1 MNKTIRCG
9 LLLTAV
15 TLSCT
20 AGFGQ
25 QPTLFTNNYDPKAEI
40 PKLDA
45 EKSVIYD
52 PVRTWTYSHHPSVAF
67 FKGTFYAVFSNGP
80 EGEDECGQRIMLA
93 TSEDFT
99 DWSEPRVILS
109 PGEGEFGQTKIL
121 TPGGITVIGGKLTL
135 YYTENDND
143 GTSNARLNPQL
154 YAVTSPDGR
163 TWTRPVSLGLAI
175 FPSHAPLRLSTGR
188 LAMTCNRAFYY
199 SDDPAGLRGWHKCG
213 TAEQDQTGHVTFEQI
228 RPSLCEGELFEHADG
243 TLYCLFRNSS
253 TPYDG
258 YLWQAQSYDGGR
270 NWTMP
275 VRSDFSDNNTKS
287 FFCALPDGRYLYI
300 GTPDNTRQG
309 TRYPLVLAL
318 SEDGYNFG
326 KTFILSD
333 DRYTQQYKGRW
344 KGGDYGYPYAMVH
357 DGYIYVIVSRRK
369 ERIEIIRIEIDALQ

>member
-143 GTSNARLNPQL
+143 GVSNKRIKATLFAITSE
-154 YAVTSPDGR
+154 DGR
-163 TWTRPVSLGLAI
+163 TWSEPVNLDPRIPVPPAADALQRPDHPHGQ
-175 FPSHAPLRLSTGR
+175 H
-188 LAMTCNRAFYY
+188 
-199 SDDPAGLRGWHKCG
+199 AGLLHRRSLRHRQMEPLPDGGSQISGRG
-213 TAEQDQTGHVTFEQI
+213 VTFEQVH
-228 RPSLCEGELFEHADG
+228 PSLCEGALFEHERSGFLYSRGRAKPMTATCGKCRVPTAEFQDVARKKPLYG
-243 TLYCLFRNSS
+243 QQHQIVFRQSARRTLFLRRNPGHFPS
-253 TPYDG
+253 G
-258 YLWQAQSYDGGR
+258 E
-270 NWTMP
+270 
-275 VRSDFSDNNTKS
+275 
-287 FFCALPDGRYLYI
+287 
-300 GTPDNTRQG
+300 
-309 TRYPLVLAL
+309 RYPLVLAL

-333 DRYTQQYKGRW
+333 DRYTQR
-344 KGGDYGYPYAMVH
+344 
-357 DGYIYVIVSRRK
+357 
-369 ERIEIIRIEIDALQ
+369 